1 MKETISHE
9 EIRNAIAEIYNSF
22 YRSNRHQGRRR
33 TLAEWEKINQ
43 EVEQILKKY
52 DSIFV
57 EKILEAFIEEFMRED
72 LEFKE
77 KVVDKL

>member
-33 TLAEWEKINQ
+33 TLAEWEKINT
-43 EVEQILKKY
+43 EIEIIRKKY
-52 DSIFV
+52 NSNLV
-57 EKILEAFIEEFMRED
+57 EKILEAFIEEFINED
-72 LEFKE
+72 NELKE
-77 KVVDKL
+77 KGNA